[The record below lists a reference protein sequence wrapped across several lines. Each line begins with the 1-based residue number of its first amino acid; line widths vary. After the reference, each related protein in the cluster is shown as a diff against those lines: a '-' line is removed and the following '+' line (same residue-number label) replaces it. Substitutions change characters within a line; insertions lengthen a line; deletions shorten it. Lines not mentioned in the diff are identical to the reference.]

1 MTIGL
6 IVVLVPFMLT
16 MPIYGLYMKKV
27 QKKVSDT
34 KAMMADVAE
43 EALSNIRSVK
53 AFATEDKES
62 IKIDGTLEK
71 VLKAELMGCK
81 AYAWFTFFAN
91 GAMFGLLTALV
102 FVAGWL
108 HHKGVLEIGQFT
120 TF

>member
-1 MTIGL
+1 
-6 IVVLVPFMLT
+6 
-16 MPIYGLYMKKV
+16 
-27 QKKVSDT
+27 
-34 KAMMADVAE
+34 MMADVAE

-53 AFATEDKES
+53 AFATEDMES
-62 IKIDGTLEK
+62 IKIYYSLEK
-71 VLKAELMGCK
+71 VLKAELMGSK

-102 FVAGWL
+102 FVAGFL